1 MKSTSAGSRE
11 LADGC
16 CPDELGF
23 APTNGTRFGSLSES
37 VSRQKSGQNRVHL
50 DLTTASIDDQ
60 NETVATLVRPSLAMS
75 TSAKGPMTH
84 TSYWP
89 TPMAT
94 SFTSSPPDS
103 APLTARVVSPT

>member
-23 APTNGTRFGSLSES
+23 VPTNGTRFGSLSES

-60 NETVATLVRPSLAMS
+60 NETVATLVRLVARHVDIGQGPDDTHVVLAD
-75 TSAKGPMTH
+75 
-84 TSYWP
+84 
-89 TPMAT
+89 
-94 SFTSSPPDS
+94 PDGNEFYIL
-103 APLTARVVSPT
+103 APR